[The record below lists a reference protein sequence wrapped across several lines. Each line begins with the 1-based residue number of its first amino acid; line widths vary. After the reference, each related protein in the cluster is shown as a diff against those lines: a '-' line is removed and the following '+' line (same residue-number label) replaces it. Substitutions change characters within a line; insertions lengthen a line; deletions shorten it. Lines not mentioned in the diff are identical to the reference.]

1 MICRTSRPRSAWS
14 CATNMFWD
22 TDRATAYTMQG
33 GARLKSSC
41 ARPKDCLPSPSIQR
55 PDTTL
60 RLTERPNS
68 LAKKSRYVS
77 SRAGRG
83 ICFAGFLLFL
93 YGSVG
98 VVATF
103 AQIPVQNA
111 PAPPPS
117 PDAPKAQQPGQSGGR
132 IKLDVNLVVL
142 HTTVLDDRGKLVEGL
157 TQDNFRVYEDKVE
170 QKLSIFKRED
180 IPVSMGLV
188 IDNSGSMRDKR
199 PRVNEAALTLVQAS
213 NPQDESFVVNF
224 NDDYYLDLDKNFSS
238 SIPELK
244 EALER
249 IDARGST
256 ALYDAVIGSLD
267 HLKKG
272 SKEKKVL
279 LIVTDGEDNT
289 SRNSLEKTIKEIQK
303 TPTVIYTIGLLGQE
317 NKKSAKNAKR
327 ALTEIAQASGGLSF
341 FPESVDDVH
350 AICEQVA
357 HDIRHQYTLA
367 YYPSN
372 GAKDGRFRT
381 VHVDVIPPR
390 GHGKLVARTRNGYY
404 APTASSSSGVSGK

>member
-1 MICRTSRPRSAWS
+1 MASVYARFTS
-14 CATNMFWD
+14 F
-22 TDRATAYTMQG
+22 
-33 GARLKSSC
+33 
-41 ARPKDCLPSPSIQR
+41 
-55 PDTTL
+55 
-60 RLTERPNS
+60 
-68 LAKKSRYVS
+68 
-77 SRAGRG
+77 
-83 ICFAGFLLFL
+83 FLLLFVL
-93 YGSVG
+93 CVG
-98 VVATF
+98 ATF
-103 AQIPVQNA
+103 AQVPVAPTAPPPPPPNQNA
-111 PAPPPS
+111 PEN
-117 PDAPKAQQPGQSGGR
+117 KQGR
-132 IKLDVNLVVL
+132 IALNVNLVVL
-142 HTTVLDDRGKLVEGL
+142 HTSVLDDRGKFVDGL
-157 TQDNFRVYEDKVE
+157 TEDNFRVYEDKVE
-170 QKLSIFKRED
+170 QKLSVFKRED

-199 PRVNEAALTLVQAS
+199 PRVNEAALTLVQSS
-213 NPQDESFVVNF
+213 NPQDEAFVVNF
-224 NDDYYLDLDKNFSS
+224 NDDFYLDLDKDFSS

-256 ALYDAVIGSLD
+256 ALYDAIIGSLD

-289 SRNSLEKTIKEIQK
+289 SRNNLEKTIREIQK
-303 TPTVIYTIGLLGQE
+303 TDTVIYTIGLLGQE
-317 NKKSAKNAKR
+317 NKKSAKTAKR
-327 ALTEIAQASGGLSF
+327 ALTEIAQASGGVAF
-341 FPESVDDVH
+341 FPENVEDVH

-372 GAKDGRFRT
+372 SARDGSFRT

-404 APTASSSSGVSGK
+404 APSGGTTASGK